1 MVANEVAILLE
12 VAVAHVKK
20 VGRGSLPVRT
30 ANISLVTVTNTT
42 HTERFAQQKL
52 VTVTNTTKKTHT
64 ERFAQQKLVTV
75 TNTTQTKYVI
85 NVATLNATAKVGCVP
100 PSARKWGIATLPQV
114 TTHVK
119 ELKPV
124 LNL

>member
-30 ANISLVTVTNTT
+30 ANISLVTVTNT
-42 HTERFAQQKL
+42 
-52 VTVTNTTKKTHT
+52 THT